1 MQPVII
7 ANEGRPRPRP
17 VRSAG
22 ARRRRVVLLACALA
36 GSALGLDVRMELE
49 PEVLRM
55 GESAR
60 LRVVMEGVDRA
71 SPPNLPSVDGL
82 RFSGPSVEQSFRM
95 SDVNGVREQRRTL
108 TYTYGVMP
116 LRPGE
121 FTVGPFSY
129 THNRQT
135 VELPA
140 RTLRVVVPAGEAG
153 QPSAVS
159 DLSDLVFAEVV
170 VSKDEVYVNEPFTL
184 TLVLYTSRVNLGREI
199 SLTGM
204 PDEGLEIQPYQE
216 LRATREVIEN
226 EVYDV
231 RRYQTQVRPLTAG
244 TIRFEPE
251 MVVQLLVERA
261 ARRQPG
267 FDQSLFRGWLSNM
280 EAHPL
285 ELRPAPA
292 EVVVRSLPPSG
303 RPEGFSGGVGRFSFE
318 LALDPSRVQ
327 VGDPVTLTLRLEGEG
342 NIDAVG
348 VPELPESD
356 AFRAYPARLV
366 SSDLDRAGYRGR
378 KVYEQVIIPR
388 TEEATEVP
396 ALIFSYFDPAEHGYR
411 TIARGP
417 LALEVQAADPDAGRT
432 VRADRTDAARVARL
446 VGDDIRYLQSAPPRW
461 TSIDRGLEQPGF
473 WAWQG
478 LPVAAVLLAWGLG
491 RRRRALSSDVARARR
506 YRAPRAARSGLRRA
520 EKALLKQDET
530 AFYEGL
536 WKALVEYFGH
546 RLNWPAGSVTG
557 DAVGRALQ
565 QQGLDEEQR
574 QRVEGLFTACEQR
587 RFAGVRSGPEAMR
600 ERLDDFRRVL
610 KACERVKS

>member
-1 MQPVII
+1 MQPAII
-7 ANEGRPRPRP
+7 ANEGSRTRRP
-17 VRSAG
+17 AG
-22 ARRRRVVLLACALA
+22 VRRRWAVLLACAVA
-36 GSALGLDVRMELE
+36 GSALGLDVRMELD
-49 PEVLRM
+49 PEVLRV

-71 SPPNLPSVDGL
+71 APPNLPPVDGL
-82 RFSGPSVEQSFRM
+82 RFSGPSVEQSFHM
-95 SDVNGVREQRRTL
+95 TNVNGVREQRRTL

-116 LRPGE
+116 LRPGD

-129 THNRQT
+129 THHGQT

-140 RTLRVVVPAGEAG
+140 RRLRVVVPAGEAG
-153 QPSAVS
+153 APSAVS
-159 DLSDLVFAEVV
+159 DMSDLVFAEVV

-184 TLVLYTSRVNLGREI
+184 NLVLYTSRVNLGREI

-231 RRYQTQVRPLTAG
+231 RRYQTQIRPLTAG

-261 ARRQPG
+261 ARRPPG

-303 RPEGFSGGVGRFSFE
+303 RPEGFGGGVGRFSFE
-318 LALDPSRVQ
+318 VELDPSTVQ
-327 VGDPVTLTLRLEGEG
+327 VGDPATLILRLEGEG

-388 TEEATEVP
+388 TEEVTEVP
-396 ALIFSYFDPAEHGYR
+396 ALTFSYFDPAEHGYR
-411 TIARGP
+411 SIARGP
-417 LALEVQAADPDAGRT
+417 LALEVQAADPDKGRT
-432 VRADRTDAARVARL
+432 VRSGPTEDARTARM
-446 VGDDIRYLQSAPPRW
+446 VGDDIRYLQPAPAHW
-461 TSIDRGLEQPGF
+461 TRLAGGRGPERPGF

-478 LPVAAVLLAWGLG
+478 LPVAVVLWAWWMG
-491 RRRRALSSDVARARR
+491 RRRRALSSDVALARR
-506 YRAPRAARSGLRRA
+506 YRAPRAAQAGLRRA
-520 EKALLKQDET
+520 EKALSKQDEA

-546 RLNWPAGSVTG
+546 RLNWPAGLVTG
-557 DAVGRALQ
+557 EAVGRALQ

-574 QRVEGLFTACEQR
+574 QRVEKLFTACEQR

-600 ERLDDFRRVL
+600 RRLDDFRRVL